1 MSGGIQLSG
10 ELITAVKDL
19 LVNHDAAADND
30 LVSMQYL
37 AAICGYILAHQT
49 SPGLDKHALLNDIS
63 TFMGQ
68 VVDQV
73 ESDINPRQ
81 PSQDAFGIWTPD
93 QG

>member
-10 ELITAVKDL
+10 ELITGVKDM
-19 LVNHDAAADND
+19 LVNHDASAEND
-30 LVSMQYL
+30 LITMQYL
-37 AAICGYILAHQT
+37 AAICGYILAHQA
-49 SPGLDKHALLNDIS
+49 SPGLDKQALLSDIS

-73 ESDINPRQ
+73 ESDLNPPQ